1 MHSLACMEGV
11 GGRWHGLLHVHTPQH
26 PSCAVP
32 AQLALRSLLRTTLH
46 VSTCASTQ
54 PVLGVFQKLIASKA
68 HDHEGFNLLSA
79 LVSHLDYQAQMAQV
93 GNRCLP
99 LPRAALRS
107 QTAQVGWVLT
117 HQPGLWLAATSRVG
131 ENVSAQWSYGGAEEG
146 SACWAGGRT
155 QGSGSGSERAAGAR
169 RSVTL
174 EPLCSSSHPPTLL
187 APAPP
192 PPPPPPP
199 PASTCPP
206 SGACCSA
213 GCSPRAPPSSRA
225 RCCSSWRCLSAS
237 GWGCR
242 GGGGGDRGC
251 GRRQQQGRV
260 VSAASSFTGY
270 TSHAGK

>member
-1 MHSLACMEGV
+1 MEGV

-192 PPPPPPP
+192 PPP
-199 PASTCPP
+199 
-206 SGACCSA
+206 
-213 GCSPRAPPSSRA
+213 APPRQYMPTIWGLLFSRLQSSRTPKFTRSLLLFMA
-225 RCCSSWRCLSAS
+225 LFVCKRV
-237 GWGCR
+237 GVP
-242 GGGGGDRGC
+242 
-251 GRRQQQGRV
+251 GRRGWRQGLRE
-260 VSAASSFTGY
+260 AAA
-270 TSHAGK
+270 AGTRGQCSKQLHRLYLARWEMTTA